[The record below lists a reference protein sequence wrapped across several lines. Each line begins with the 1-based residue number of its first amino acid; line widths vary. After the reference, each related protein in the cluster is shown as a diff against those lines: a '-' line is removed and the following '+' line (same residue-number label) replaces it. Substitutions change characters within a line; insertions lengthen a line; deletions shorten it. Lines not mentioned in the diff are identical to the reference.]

1 MVSLIT
7 SGMVTSFLMLQ
18 NLHDSVK
25 IDDFDSEDDLSESKI
40 MHDVNILNHDTNSND
55 AMI

>member
-1 MVSLIT
+1 MVSHIA

-18 NLHDSVK
+18 NSQDSIK

-40 MHDVNILNHDTNSND
+40 MHDVSILNHDTNSND